1 MFAKMPEGFNN
12 PNSPEF
18 PGLNSN
24 GGPNNNYPHLDSIEN
39 INSTSNYPNYNNN
52 IQSTSNNPT
61 EYPDSNL
68 INKATENTKTSWFD
82 NIMCNMSC
90 LQTYFDIETDDIIK
104 RIIASLIPCNKNFIN
119 LVEKKPDLYGPFWIY
134 TTLIF
139 IIASAG
145 SLTKYIHGADQ
156 EDYFQKFIPVAGAV
170 IYGIGFCLP
179 LIVKALMQI
188 FGSET
193 SFVLVLCIYAYS
205 FSIYAPIF
213 ILCIPFEELQW
224 VLLFYAVFS
233 STCFLLLNFW
243 TELSKY
249 VDNRKYFILVVI
261 GIFQL
266 SLFFV
271 FKLEF
276 FAHIKE
282 QINND

>member
-12 PNSPEF
+12 PNSPDF

-24 GGPNNNYPHLDSIEN
+24 EGPNIYNQHNTFEN
-39 INSTSNYPNYNNN
+39 INSTSDYQNNANNN
-52 IQSTSNNPT
+52 IQTNNITP
-61 EYPDSNL
+61 EYPDPNL
-68 INKATENTKTSWFD
+68 INKATENTKSSFLD
-82 NIMCNMSC
+82 NIMCNMSF
-90 LQTYFDIETDDIIK
+90 LQSYFDIETDDIIK
-104 RIIASLIPCNKNFIN
+104 RLLASLIPCNKNFIN
-119 LVEKKPDLYGPFWIY
+119 IVEKKPDLYGPFWIY

-145 SLTKYIHGADQ
+145 SLTQYIHGADQ
-156 EDYFQKFIPVAGAV
+156 EDYFQKFIPIAGGV

-179 LIVKALMQI
+179 LIVKALMYV

-193 SFVLVLCIYAYS
+193 GFVLVLCIYAYS
-205 FSIYAPIF
+205 FTIYAPIF
-213 ILCIPFEELQW
+213 ILCIPFENLQW
-224 VLLFYAVFS
+224 ILLFLAVLDS
-233 STCFLLLNFW
+233 SCFLLINFW

-266 SLFFV
+266 SLLFV

-276 FAHIKE
+276 FAHIKKTM
-282 QINND
+282 NNE

>member
-12 PNSPEF
+12 PNSPDF

-24 GGPNNNYPHLDSIEN
+24 EGPNIYNQYNTVEN
-39 INSTSNYPNYNNN
+39 INSTSDYQNNANNN
-52 IQSTSNNPT
+52 IQTNNITP
-61 EYPDSNL
+61 EYPDPNL
-68 INKATENTKTSWFD
+68 INKATENTKSSFLD
-82 NIMCNMSC
+82 NIMCNMSF
-90 LQTYFDIETDDIIK
+90 LQSYFDIETDDIIK
-104 RIIASLIPCNKNFIN
+104 RLLASLIPCNKNFIN
-119 LVEKKPDLYGPFWIY
+119 IVEKKPDLYGPFWIY

-145 SLTKYIHGADQ
+145 SLTQYIHGADQ
-156 EDYFQKFIPVAGAV
+156 EDYFQKFIPIAGGV

-179 LIVKALMQI
+179 LIVKALMYV

-193 SFVLVLCIYAYS
+193 GFVLVLCIYAYS
-205 FSIYAPIF
+205 FTIYAPIF
-213 ILCIPFEELQW
+213 ILCIPFENLQW
-224 VLLFYAVFS
+224 ILLFLAVLDS
-233 STCFLLLNFW
+233 SCFLLINFW

-266 SLFFV
+266 SLLFV

-276 FAHIKE
+276 FAHIKKTM
-282 QINND
+282 NNE

>member
-12 PNSPEF
+12 PNSPDF

-24 GGPNNNYPHLDSIEN
+24 EGPNIYNQYNTFGN
-39 INSTSNYPNYNNN
+39 INSTSDYQNNANNN
-52 IQSTSNNPT
+52 IQTNNITP
-61 EYPDSNL
+61 EYPDPNL
-68 INKATENTKTSWFD
+68 INKATENTKSSFLD
-82 NIMCNMSC
+82 NIMCNMSF
-90 LQTYFDIETDDIIK
+90 LQSYFDIETDDIIK
-104 RIIASLIPCNKNFIN
+104 RLLASLIPCNKNFIN
-119 LVEKKPDLYGPFWIY
+119 IVEKKPDLYGPFWIY

-145 SLTKYIHGADQ
+145 SLTQYIHGADQ
-156 EDYFQKFIPVAGAV
+156 EDYFQKFIPIAGGV

-179 LIVKALMQI
+179 LIVKALMYV

-193 SFVLVLCIYAYS
+193 GFVLVLCIYAYS
-205 FSIYAPIF
+205 FTIYAPIF
-213 ILCIPFEELQW
+213 ILCIPFENLQW
-224 VLLFYAVFS
+224 ILLFLAVLDS
-233 STCFLLLNFW
+233 SCFLLINFW

-266 SLFFV
+266 SLLFV

-276 FAHIKE
+276 FAHIKKTM
-282 QINND
+282 NNE

>member
-12 PNSPEF
+12 PNSPDF

-24 GGPNNNYPHLDSIEN
+24 EGPNIYNQYNTFEN
-39 INSTSNYPNYNNN
+39 INSTSDYQNNANKNIQTNN
-52 IQSTSNNPT
+52 ITP
-61 EYPDSNL
+61 EYPDPNL
-68 INKATENTKTSWFD
+68 INKATENTKSSWLD
-82 NIMCNMSC
+82 NIMCNMSF
-90 LQTYFDIETDDIIK
+90 LQSYFDIETDDIIK
-104 RIIASLIPCNKNFIN
+104 RLLASLIPCNKNFIN

-145 SLTKYIHGADQ
+145 SLTQYIHGADQ
-156 EDYFQKFIPVAGAV
+156 EDYFQKFIPIAGGV
-170 IYGIGFCLP
+170 IYGVGFCLP
-179 LIVKALMQI
+179 LIVKALMYV

-205 FSIYAPIF
+205 FTIYAPIF
-213 ILCIPFEELQW
+213 ILCIPFENLQW
-224 VLLFYAVFS
+224 ILLFLLDS
-233 STCFLLLNFW
+233 SCFLLINFW

-249 VDNRKYFILVVI
+249 VDNRKYFILAVI

-266 SLFFV
+266 SLLFV

-276 FAHIKE
+276 FAHIKKTM
-282 QINND
+282 NNE

>member
-12 PNSPEF
+12 PNSPDF
-18 PGLNSN
+18 PGLNST
-24 GGPNNNYPHLDSIEN
+24 GGPN
-39 INSTSNYPNYNNN
+39 INQNYNNN
-52 IQSTSNNPT
+52 QNQGINNNNYNT
-61 EYPDSNL
+61 NYLEDIPDPNL
-68 INKATENTKTSWFD
+68 INKVSQNVGWGWLD
-82 NIMCNMSC
+82 NINCNLSF
-90 LQTYFDIETDDIIK
+90 LQVYFDFETEEITK
-104 RIIASLIPCNKNFIN
+104 RLIASLIPFNKNFIN

-145 SLTKYIHGADQ
+145 SLTQYIHGADQ
-156 EDYFQKFIPVAGAV
+156 EDYFQKFIPIAGGV

-179 LIVKALMQI
+179 LIVKALMYV

-193 SFVLVLCIYAYS
+193 GFVLVLCIYAYS
-205 FSIYAPIF
+205 FTIYAPIF
-213 ILCIPFEELQW
+213 ILCIPFENLQW
-224 VLLFYAVFS
+224 ILLFLAVLDS
-233 STCFLLLNFW
+233 SCFLLINFW

-266 SLFFV
+266 SLLFV

-276 FAHIKE
+276 FAHIKKTM
-282 QINND
+282 NNE

>member
-12 PNSPEF
+12 PNAPDF

-24 GGPNNNYPHLDSIEN
+24 EGPTTYPQFNSVEN
-39 INSTSNYPNYNNN
+39 INSSTDYQNNINNN
-52 IQSTSNNPT
+52 LQTNNNTP

-68 INKATENTKTSWFD
+68 INKATENTKSSWLD
-82 NIMCNMSC
+82 NIMCNMSF
-90 LQTYFDIETDDIIK
+90 LQSYFDIETDDIIK
-104 RIIASLIPCNKNFIN
+104 RLLASLIPCNKNFIN

-145 SLTKYIHGADQ
+145 SLTQYIHGADQ
-156 EDYFQKFIPVAGAV
+156 EDYFQKFIPIAGGV
-170 IYGIGFCLP
+170 IYGVGFCLP
-179 LIVKALMQI
+179 LIVKALMYV

-205 FSIYAPIF
+205 FTIYAPIF
-213 ILCIPFEELQW
+213 ILCIPFENLQW
-224 VLLFYAVFS
+224 ILLFLAVLDS
-233 STCFLLLNFW
+233 SCFLLINFW

-249 VDNRKYFILVVI
+249 VDNRKYFILAVI
-261 GIFQL
+261 GILQL
-266 SLFFV
+266 SLLFV

-276 FAHIKE
+276 FAHIKKTM
-282 QINND
+282 NNE